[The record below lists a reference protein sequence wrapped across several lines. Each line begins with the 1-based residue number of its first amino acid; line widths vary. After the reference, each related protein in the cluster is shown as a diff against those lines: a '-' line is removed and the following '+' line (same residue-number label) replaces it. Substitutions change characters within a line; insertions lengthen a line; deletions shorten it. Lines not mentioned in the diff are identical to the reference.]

1 MAEAM
6 QGIMALQGAPDMS
19 GQAAPQ
25 LNVTPEQMAAFES
38 ARGQIDPAEF
48 GSELLRAGEQI
59 DPVELKSLRD
69 MLKQANLSPQILDA
83 IGQLVDTVLA
93 EPEKYQEIRAKFLA
107 EGVPEDLLPEQFDAE
122 FFAALN
128 LALDQVN
135 TSFPQDNP
143 MQGGIASMPMGAA
156 MPMVEP
162 QAFALGGLASLKPI
176 PAGLAQ
182 MGRNGDTML
191 AHITPSEAR
200 LLRRR
205 GGSGT
210 VNPATGLPEFFLDKV
225 FKSVGNAFKSV
236 GKAVVSGVK
245 AVAKGVKSFAKS
257 TVGRVVIAVA
267 LAYFLGPAAAS
278 FLGVTSTV
286 GVAAVGGFIGGFGS
300 TLAAGKGFKEALKVG
315 AIGGVGA
322 GIGAGVIG
330 GASAFSAGSYAGP
343 TTVAGQWDSLVSGAK
358 NLVGA
363 TPPTTAGNI
372 DLGSYADMAPATTLS
387 PPASVP
393 TTGVQALPVP
403 NTPLLPGTTDLTP
416 LPMPSPGPLP
426 TSSVDLNNLNYQP
439 SSFSGQGNVAGVGNY
454 PGSYTPGEVSYG
466 STATTAPVATP
477 DYTTSGVDTGGAM
490 GVDPTGGYGPA
501 AGSGAPT
508 TPGGAPS
515 FMDRVTT
522 GAKDIFGKFMP
533 SSSDPAELLSQA
545 TQKADLAIA
554 NNPALAGS
562 RNALITAYA
571 KPPSMLSNYGPLA
584 LGALGLTAASG
595 GFKQQPVE
603 QPNITGGR
611 TGEQLLEQDPAK
623 YRPFFGGV
631 RRVQSTPTTYYTPSN
646 YQTAVSPVAPVSTF
660 AKGGITS
667 LDGYPKKQGAINGAG
682 TGTSDSIKALLSDGE
697 FVFTAKA
704 VRGAGQGSRR
714 KGAKRMYQL
723 MRSLE
728 GKA

>member
-1 MAEAM
+1 
-6 QGIMALQGAPDMS
+6 MALQGASDMG
-19 GQAAPQ
+19 GQAAPE

-38 ARGQIDPAEF
+38 ARGQIDPVEF

-59 DPVELKSLRD
+59 DPMELKSLRD
-69 MLKQANLSPQILDA
+69 MLKQANLSPQIIDA
-83 IGQLVDTVLA
+83 IGQMVDTVLA
-93 EPEKYQEIRAKFLA
+93 EPEKYQEIRARFLA
-107 EGVPEDLLPEQFDAE
+107 EGVPEDLLPAQFDAE

-176 PAGLAQ
+176 PAGLAK

-225 FKSVGNAFKSV
+225 FKSVGNAFKAV

-343 TTVAGQWDSLVSGAK
+343 TTVGGQFDNLVSGAK
-358 NLVGA
+358 GLVGV
-363 TPPTTAGNI
+363 TPA
-372 DLGSYADMAPATTLS
+372 APGAE
-387 PPASVP
+387 
-393 TTGVQALPVP
+393 ALPVP
-403 NTPLLPGTTDLTP
+403 APSSLSGTTDLSA
-416 LPMPSPGPLP
+416 LPMPSPPPVEVSSLSP
-426 TSSVDLNNLNYQP
+426 TNVASAPSVNLDNLNYQP
-439 SSFSGQGNVAGVGNY
+439 PSFPGQGNVAGVGREM
-454 PGSYTPGEVSYG
+454 GMYTPGETSYG
-466 STATTAPVATP
+466 SSAVPVTPPAATP
-477 DYTTSGVDTGGAM
+477 DAVDIYGLRTTPKNAFSFSTAS
-490 GVDPTGGYGPA
+490 PTP
-501 AGSGAPT
+501 PPP
-508 TPGGAPS
+508 PGGAEKGFLGNLFDKISPS
-515 FMDRVTT
+515 T
-522 GAKDIFGKFMP
+522 P
-533 SSSDPAELLSQA
+533 SD
-545 TQKADLAIA
+545 T
-554 NNPALAGS
+554 ALAQIGDKAVKALGEGAS
-562 RNALITAYA
+562 EQAKRFAFDNAVKNAT
-571 KPPSMLSNYGPLA
+571 PSLLRQYGPLA
-584 LGALGLTAASG
+584 LGALGLTAVSG

-603 QPNITGGR
+603 PPNLTGGV

-631 RRVQSTPTTYYTPSN
+631 RRVASTPTSYYTPSTYTN
-646 YQTAVSPVAPVSTF
+646 DVRPVEPVRNF
-660 AKGGITS
+660 AQGGITS

>member
-6 QGIMALQGAPDMS
+6 QGIMALQGASDMG
-19 GQAAPQ
+19 GQAAPE

-38 ARGQIDPAEF
+38 ARDQINPAEF
-48 GSELLRAGEQI
+48 GTELLKAGEQI
-59 DPVELKSLRD
+59 DPMELKSLRD
-69 MLKQANLSPQILDA
+69 MLKQANLSPQIIDA
-83 IGQLVDTVLA
+83 IGQMVDTVLA
-93 EPEKYQEIRAKFLA
+93 EPEKYLEIRARFLA
-107 EGVPEDLLPEQFDAE
+107 EGVPEDLLPAQFDAE

-143 MQGGIASMPMGAA
+143 MQGGIASVPMGAE
-156 MPMVEP
+156 MPMATPET
-162 QAFALGGLASLKPI
+162 FARGGLASLKPI
-176 PAGLAQ
+176 AAGLAK
-182 MGRNGDTML
+182 MGRRGDTML

-210 VNPATGLPEFFLDKV
+210 TNPATGLPEFFLGGV
-225 FKSVGNAFKSV
+225 FKTVGNAFKAV

-245 AVAKGVKSFAKS
+245 AVAKGVKKFASS

-278 FLGVTSTV
+278 FIGVTSTV

-343 TTVAGQWDSLVSGAK
+343 TTISGQFDSLVSGVKGLA
-358 NLVGA
+358 GT
-363 TPPTTAGNI
+363 TPPAPGAEAFPVPAPSSLSGTPDSSLLPVPSPPPVEVSSLSPPTPSTV
-372 DLGSYADMAPATTLS
+372 DLANLDIGPVGPYRGVGGDPGTLQYGSTPPAPVTPVAAPATT
-387 PPASVP
+387 
-393 TTGVQALPVP
+393 
-403 NTPLLPGTTDLTP
+403 
-416 LPMPSPGPLP
+416 PSD
-426 TSSVDLNNLNYQP
+426 TYQ
-439 SSFSGQGNVAGVGNY
+439 V
-454 PGSYTPGEVSYG
+454 E
-466 STATTAPVATP
+466 
-477 DYTTSGVDTGGAM
+477 TGGALAT
-490 GVDPTGGYGPA
+490 DPTGGY
-501 AGSGAPT
+501 PT
-508 TPGGAPS
+508 TPSTTPSAGAPQGG
-515 FMDRVTT
+515 T
-522 GAKDIFGKFMP
+522 GKGFFGNLVDKISP
-533 SSSDPAELLSQA
+533 SPMTPEQI
-545 TQKADLAIA
+545 QKAGMDAYTNTVGTEGVKLRAYD
-554 NNPALAGS
+554 
-562 RNALITAYA
+562 TAVAAA
-571 KPPSMLSNYGPLA
+571 KAASPSLLRQYGPLA
-584 LGALGLTAASG
+584 LGAIGLTSLSG
-595 GFKQQPVE
+595 GMKSQPAE
-603 QPNITGGR
+603 QPNLTGGV

-631 RRVQSTPTTYYTPSN
+631 RRVASTPTSYYTPSTYTN
-646 YQTAVSPVAPVSTF
+646 DVRPVEPVRNF
-660 AKGGITS
+660 AQGGITS